1 MKFKQDRQPAELL
14 PPADTLS
21 LSEWYRSDL
30 GHYLS
35 GRIAETM
42 DGVLSTCFGYYALY
56 LGCAEPA
63 PTIMRGNRIKRLFLL
78 GQEMPDADP
87 GQAALDAR
95 IDYAALPIASDSSDL
110 VVLAHA
116 LSQTAQPH
124 ALLREA
130 HRVLI
135 PDGKLVI
142 IDFNPVSLWG
152 LRHLFQSWLEDAPW
166 AGHYYTARRLK
177 DWASLLGFELLQHRR
192 TGHILPL
199 GFSALIR
206 RSRLFSKFS
215 GRWLDFSGAVNLLVF
230 EKATIPLTPVRS
242 RRWVSPRLLGPKVAR
257 PSVGRGMKYH
267 RK

>member
-1 MKFKQDRQPAELL
+1 LKFKPDR
-14 PPADTLS
+14 PPADPLPSPDSLS

-30 GHYLS
+30 GQYLA
-35 GRIAETM
+35 GRIAEAM

-56 LGCAEPA
+56 LGCPEPA
-63 PTIMRGNRIKRLFLL
+63 GTVMRSNRIQRLFLL
-78 GQEMPDADP
+78 GQEPPDP
-87 GQAALDAR
+87 LGGQPPLDAR
-95 IDYAALPIASDSSDL
+95 IDYAALPIATDSSDL

-152 LRHLFQSWLEDAPW
+152 LRHLFQSWLDDAPW

-177 DWASLLGFELLQHRR
+177 DWASLLGFELLQHQRS
-192 TGHILPL
+192 GHVLPL

-215 GRWLDFSGAVNLLVF
+215 GRWLDFSGAVNVLVF
-230 EKATIPLTPVRS
+230 EKTTIPLTPVRN
-242 RRWVSPRLLGPKVAR
+242 RRWVAPRLLGTRVAP
-257 PSVGRGMKYH
+257 PSVGRDMKYN